1 MSIISKSAA
10 PAQGGIFKNF
20 YRRKSRF
27 LTDWQHGLSAGM
39 MDELACRLIKG
50 GYGPDT
56 PAAVVYKATWPDEK
70 VFECT
75 VAALGETA
83 RQAGITRTAVVL
95 VGDAVSHTSY
105 LRSRLYDPEFTTG
118 YRQGTGEQT

>member
-1 MSIISKSAA
+1 MAV
-10 PAQGGIFKNF
+10 
-20 YRRKSRF
+20 Y
-27 LTDWQHGLSAGM
+27 LSAGM

-95 VGDAVSHTSY
+95 VGDAVLHTSY